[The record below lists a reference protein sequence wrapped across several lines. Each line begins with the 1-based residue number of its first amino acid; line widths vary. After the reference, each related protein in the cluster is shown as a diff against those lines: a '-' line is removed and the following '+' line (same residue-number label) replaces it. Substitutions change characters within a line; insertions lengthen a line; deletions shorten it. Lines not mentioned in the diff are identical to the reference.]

1 MPRLRVL
8 FSGARGKMG
17 QALLPGLRAAPDL
30 EVVAETDLGDDLPR
44 AARTNRADVVVDF
57 TTATSAMANAR
68 AILASGAQGVVGTTG
83 FSPADLDVLDRE
95 ARAAGRGLLVAPN
108 FALGMVLLQR
118 AAEALVRHFPRVEI
132 VEAHGEAKADAPSG
146 TAQRTAERLAAA
158 GARARASQVVSS
170 TAGAEPALGRDVGG
184 VRVHS
189 VRLPGVVARQEVHF
203 GGPGEHVLL
212 FHEALSRECYLP
224 GVLAA
229 VRAVPGRVGLLRG
242 LESILPDAERP
253 PGGERRP

>member
-1 MPRLRVL
+1 MARLRVL

-30 EVVAETDLGDDLPR
+30 EVVGETDLGDDLAKVAR
-44 AARTNRADVVVDF
+44 ATKAEVVVEF
-57 TTATSAMANAR
+57 TTAGAALANAR
-68 AILASGAQGVVGTTG
+68 AILAAGAQGVVGTTG
-83 FSPADLDVLDRE
+83 FSAADLDALDRE

-118 AAEALVRHFPRVEI
+118 CAEGLVRHYPRTEI

-146 TAQRTAERLAAA
+146 TAQRTAERLARA
-158 GARARASQVVSS
+158 GARARAGG
-170 TAGAEPALGRDVGG
+170 AGDPSLGLDVAG

-189 VRLPGVVARQEVHF
+189 LRLPGVVARQEIHF
-203 GGPGEHVLL
+203 GGAGERVVLV
-212 FHEALSRECYLP
+212 HEALSRECYLP

-242 LESILPDAERP
+242 LEAILDAE
-253 PGGERRP
+253 GASGKERRP